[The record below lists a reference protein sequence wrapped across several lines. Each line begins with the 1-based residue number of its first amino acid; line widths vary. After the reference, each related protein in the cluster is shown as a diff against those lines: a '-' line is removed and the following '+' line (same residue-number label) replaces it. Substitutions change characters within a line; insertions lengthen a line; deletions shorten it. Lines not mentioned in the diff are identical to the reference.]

1 MKNDKWQSLK
11 LELEVFERPTSA
23 WFVPLL
29 SSFSILELF
38 FVKIMI
44 GKKKISIKSDQ
55 LILP

>member
-11 LELEVFERPTSA
+11 LELEVFERPTNA
-23 WFVPLL
+23 WFIPLL
-29 SSFSILELF
+29 SILELS